1 VPKLMVIRALGGIS
15 PQSFCPRLAE
25 LADLVVLHV
34 PNLMEVDHE
43 QELATIRQYGE
54 CIQVTH
60 PDQVVPEALA
70 YAEKNP
76 VDGILTFSE
85 WILLQTAEAAE
96 KLGLPFHPVEAVHR
110 MRNKVF
116 QRRAFHDAG
125 VPSAKFFEVNSL
137 DDVDAALDVVPLPAV
152 LKPQAGAG
160 SILTFEATDRE
171 GLIAELRDALDLEG
185 STSMADEKEQGYILE
200 EELIGTD
207 WHGDPRYG
215 DYASCESLLF
225 QGEVHHINVTDRAPL
240 APPFR
245 ETGVIM
251 PSTLDADKQ
260 QQIKDVAEQAAK
272 AVGATDGGTHIEMK
286 LTKDGPRIIEVNG
299 RFGGSFP
306 DLWHAASDFDAITQA
321 GRVAL
326 GQRPDFD
333 INFHRWVEHL
343 IPPAPEGIIHEVRGL
358 DEVGQ
363 IPGVI
368 DVMRHNVKEQ
378 DSRVG
383 IIDAMVTAI
392 AVGDT
397 PDELFEIQDKVFSA
411 VEFVQDHR

>member
-1 VPKLMVIRALGGIS
+1 MVIRALGGIS

-25 LADLVVLHV
+25 IADLVVVHV

-43 QELATIRQYGE
+43 GELATIREYGE
-54 CIQVTH
+54 CIQVEH
-60 PDQVVPEALA
+60 PDEVVPAALA

-76 VDGILTFSE
+76 LDGILTFSE
-85 WILLQTAEAAE
+85 WILAQTAEAAE
-96 KLGLPFHPVEAVHR
+96 RLDLHFHPVEAVHR
-110 MRNKVF
+110 MRNKVL
-116 QRRAFHDAG
+116 QRRAFRNAG
-125 VPSAKFFEVNSL
+125 VPSAQYYEISSL
-137 DDVDAALDVVPLPAV
+137 KDVDAALEIVPLPAV

-160 SILTFEATDRE
+160 SILTFEAKDRE
-171 GLIAELRDALDLEG
+171 GLIAELTDALDLEQQ
-185 STSMADEKEQGYILE
+185 TTMADEKEQGYILE
-200 EELIGTD
+200 EELIGVD

-215 DYASCESLLF
+215 NYVSCESIIF
-225 QGEVHHINVTDRAPL
+225 EGEVHHINVTDRAPL

-251 PSTLDADKQ
+251 PSTLDDEKQ

-272 AVGATDGGTHIEMK
+272 AVGATDGGTHIEMM

-306 DLWHAASDFDAITQA
+306 DLWNAASDFDAITQA
-321 GRVAL
+321 GKVAL
-326 GQRPDFD
+326 GQRPDPT
-333 INFHRWVEHL
+333 INFSRWVEHL
-343 IPPAPEGIIHEVRGL
+343 IPPAPEGFVSGVRGL
-358 DEVGQ
+358 EEVAQ

-368 DVMRHNVKEQ
+368 DVMRHNVTEQ

-392 AVGDT
+392 AAADS
-397 PDELFEIQDKVFSA
+397 PDELFEIQDKVFSTI
-411 VEFVQDHR
+411 EFVSDR

>member
-1 VPKLMVIRALGGIS
+1 MVIRALGGIS

-54 CIQVTH
+54 CIALSH
-60 PDQVVPEALA
+60 PDEVVTEALA
-70 YAEKNP
+70 YADEHP
-76 VDGILTFSE
+76 IDGILTFSE

-96 KLGLPFHPVEAVHR
+96 KLELPFHPVEAVHR
-110 MRNKVF
+110 MRNKLL
-116 QRRAFHDAG
+116 QRRAFRDAG
-125 VPSAKFFEVNSL
+125 VPSAQFYEINTL
-137 DDVDAALDVVPLPAV
+137 DDVDAALEVVPLPAV

-160 SILTFEATDRE
+160 SILTFEAKDRQ
-171 GLIAELRDALDLEG
+171 GLVDELRDALDLQAQ
-185 STSMADEKEQGYILE
+185 TRMAEEHEQGYILE

-215 DYASCESLLF
+215 DYCSCESLIF

-251 PSTLDADKQ
+251 PSTLAADQ
-260 QQIKDVAEQAAK
+260 QQRVKDVAEQAAK
-272 AVGATDGGTHIEMK
+272 ACGATDGGTHIEMK

-321 GRVAL
+321 GRIAL
-326 GQRPDFD
+326 GQRPDPT
-333 INFHRWVEHL
+333 INFDGWVEHL
-343 IPPAPEGIIHEVRGL
+343 IPPTPEGIVRDVRGV
-358 DEVGQ
+358 EEAAQ

-368 DVMRHNVKEQ
+368 DVMRHNVEQQ

-392 AVGDT
+392 AVAPT
-397 PDELFEIQDKVFSA
+397 PDELFAVQDRVFSTI
-411 VEFVQDHR
+411 EFVGDRP

>member
-1 VPKLMVIRALGGIS
+1 MVIRALGGIS

-43 QELATIRQYGE
+43 GELACIREHGE
-54 CIQVTH
+54 CIEVSH

-70 YAEKNP
+70 YAEQNSI
-76 VDGILTFSE
+76 DGILTFSE
-85 WILLQTAEAAE
+85 WILLQTAQAAE
-96 KLGLPFHPVEAVHR
+96 QLELPFHPVEAVHR
-110 MRNKVF
+110 MRNKVL
-116 QRRAFHDAG
+116 QRHALHDAD
-125 VPSAKFFEVNSL
+125 VPSAKFYEINTL
-137 DDVDAALDVVPLPAV
+137 DDVDAALEVVPLPAV

-160 SILTFEATDRE
+160 SILTFEATTRD
-171 GLIAELRDALDLEG
+171 GLIDEVRDALELAG
-185 STSMADEKEQGYILE
+185 QTRMAEEHEQGYILE

-215 DYASCESLLF
+215 DYCSCESLTF

-251 PSTLDADKQ
+251 PSTLDDEKQ
-260 QQIKDVAEQAAK
+260 QQVKDVAEQAAK
-272 AVGATDGGTHIEMK
+272 ACGAMNGGTHIEMK

-306 DLWHAASDFDAITQA
+306 DLWHAASNFDAITQA
-321 GRVAL
+321 GKVAL
-326 GQRPDFD
+326 GQRPDFN
-333 INFHRWVEHL
+333 INFERWVEHL
-343 IPPAPEGIIHEVRGL
+343 IPPAPEGIVTGVSGL
-358 DEVGQ
+358 DEVSK

-368 DVMRHNVKEQ
+368 DVMHHNVAEQ

-392 AVGDT
+392 AVADT
-397 PDELFEIQDKVFSA
+397 PDELFA
-411 VEFVQDHR
+411 VQDRVFETIEYVRAPS

>member
-1 VPKLMVIRALGGIS
+1 MVVRALGGIS

-43 QELATIRQYGE
+43 GELATIRQYGE
-54 CIQVTH
+54 CIELTH
-60 PDQVVPEALA
+60 PDEVVSEAVA
-70 YAEKNP
+70 YADKNQ

-85 WILLQTAEAAE
+85 WILLQTAQAAE
-96 KLGLPFHPVEAVHR
+96 QLELPFHPVEAVHR
-110 MRNKVF
+110 MRNKVL
-116 QRRAFHDAG
+116 QRRALHEAN
-125 VPSAKFFEVNSL
+125 VPSAAFYEINTL
-137 DDVDAALDVVPLPAV
+137 EDVDAALEVVPLPAV

-160 SILTFEATDRE
+160 SILTFEATTRE
-171 GLIAELRDALDLEG
+171 GLIDELRDALELAG
-185 STSMADEKEQGYILE
+185 QTRMAEEHEQGYILE

-215 DYASCESLLF
+215 DYCSCESLIY
-225 QGEVHHINVTDRAPL
+225 QGDVHHLNVTDHAPL

-260 QQIKDVAEQAAK
+260 QQVKDVAEQAAK
-272 AVGATDGGTHIEMK
+272 ACGAMNGGTHIEMK

-306 DLWHAASDFDAITQA
+306 DLWNAASDFDAITQA

-326 GQRPDFD
+326 GQPPDTAIEF
-333 INFHRWVEHL
+333 NGWVEHL
-343 IPPAPEGIIHEVRGL
+343 IPPAPEGIVTGVRGL
-358 DEVGQ
+358 DEVEK

-368 DVMRHNVKEQ
+368 DVMRHNVEQQ

-392 AVGDT
+392 AVAPS
-397 PDELFEIQDKVFSA
+397 PDEMFAIQDKVFST
-411 VEFVQDHR
+411 VEFVGDDS

>member
-1 VPKLMVIRALGGIS
+1 MVVRALGGIS

-43 QELATIRQYGE
+43 QEIATIRQYGE
-54 CIQVTH
+54 CISLSH

-70 YAEKNP
+70 YAEKSSL
-76 VDGILTFSE
+76 DGILTFSE
-85 WILLQTAEAAE
+85 WILLQTAQAAE
-96 KLGLPFHPVEAVHR
+96 KLELPFHPVEAVHR
-110 MRNKVF
+110 MRNKLL
-116 QRRAFHDAG
+116 QRRALRDAG
-125 VPSAKFFEVNSL
+125 VPSAQFYEINGL
-137 DDVDAALDVVPLPAV
+137 DDVEAALEVVPLPAV

-160 SILTFEATDRE
+160 SILTFEAKDRE
-171 GLIAELRDALDLEG
+171 GLIAELTDALDLEQQ
-185 STSMADEKEQGYILE
+185 TSMADEEEQGYILE
-200 EELIGTD
+200 EELIGVN

-215 DYASCESLLF
+215 NYVSCESLLF

-251 PSTLDADKQ
+251 PSTLDDDKQ
-260 QQIKDVAEQAAK
+260 QQVKDVAEQAAR
-272 AVGATDGGTHIEMK
+272 AVGATDGGTHIEMM

-321 GRVAL
+321 GKVAL
-326 GQRPDFD
+326 GQRPDPS
-333 INFHRWVEHL
+333 INFDRWVEHL
-343 IPPAPEGIIHEVRGL
+343 IPPAPEGFVSDVHGL
-358 DEVGQ
+358 DQVRQ
-363 IPGVI
+363 MPGVV
-368 DVMRHNVKEQ
+368 DVMRHNVEHQ

-392 AVGDT
+392 AVADS
-397 PDELFEIQDKVFSA
+397 PDELFALQDQVFSTI
-411 VEFVQDHR
+411 EFVRDES

>member
-1 VPKLMVIRALGGIS
+1 MIRALGGIS

-43 QELATIRQYGE
+43 QELETIRQYGE
-54 CIQVTH
+54 CIALSH
-60 PDQVVPEALA
+60 PDEVVTEALA
-70 YAEKNP
+70 YADKHS

-96 KLGLPFHPVEAVHR
+96 KLELPFHPVEAVHR
-110 MRNKVF
+110 MRNKLL
-116 QRRAFHDAG
+116 QRRAFRDAG
-125 VPSAKFFEVNSL
+125 VPSALFYEINTL
-137 DDVDAALDVVPLPAV
+137 DDVDAALEVVPLPAV

-160 SILTFEATDRE
+160 SILTFEAKDRE
-171 GLIAELRDALDLEG
+171 GLVDELRDALDLQAQ
-185 STSMADEKEQGYILE
+185 TRMAEEHEQGYILE

-215 DYASCESLLF
+215 DYCSCESLIF

-260 QQIKDVAEQAAK
+260 QQVKDVAEQAAK
-272 AVGATDGGTHIEMK
+272 ACGATDGGTHIEMK

-321 GRVAL
+321 GRIAL
-326 GQRPDFD
+326 GQRPDPT
-333 INFHRWVEHL
+333 INFNRWVEHL
-343 IPPAPEGIIHEVRGL
+343 IPPTPEGIVTAVTGL
-358 DEVGQ
+358 EEASR
-363 IPGVI
+363 IPGVL
-368 DVMRHNVKEQ
+368 DVMHHNVEQQ

-392 AVGDT
+392 AAADS
-397 PDELFEIQDKVFSA
+397 PDELFAVQEQVFSTI
-411 VEFVQDHR
+411 EFVGAGP

>member
-1 VPKLMVIRALGGIS
+1 MVIRALGGIS

-43 QELATIRQYGE
+43 GELACIREHGE
-54 CIQVTH
+54 CIEVSH

-70 YAEKNP
+70 YAEQNSI
-76 VDGILTFSE
+76 DGILTFSE
-85 WILLQTAEAAE
+85 WILLQTAQAAE
-96 KLGLPFHPVEAVHR
+96 QLELPFHPVEAVHR
-110 MRNKVF
+110 MRNKVL
-116 QRRAFHDAG
+116 QRHALHDAD
-125 VPSAKFFEVNSL
+125 VPSAKFYEINTL
-137 DDVDAALDVVPLPAV
+137 DDVDAALEVVPLPAV

-160 SILTFEATDRE
+160 SILTFEATTRD
-171 GLIAELRDALDLEG
+171 GLIDEVRDALELAG
-185 STSMADEKEQGYILE
+185 QTRMAEEHEQGYILE

-215 DYASCESLLF
+215 DYCSCESLIF

-251 PSTLDADKQ
+251 PSTLDDEKQ
-260 QQIKDVAEQAAK
+260 QQVKDVAEQAAK
-272 AVGATDGGTHIEMK
+272 ACGAMNGGTHIEMK

-306 DLWHAASDFDAITQA
+306 DLWHAASNFDAITQA
-321 GRVAL
+321 GKVAL
-326 GQRPDFD
+326 GQRPDFN
-333 INFHRWVEHL
+333 INFERWVEHL
-343 IPPAPEGIIHEVRGL
+343 IPPAPEGIVTGVSGL
-358 DEVGQ
+358 DEVSK

-368 DVMRHNVKEQ
+368 DVMHHNVAEQ

-392 AVGDT
+392 AVADT
-397 PDELFEIQDKVFSA
+397 PDELFA
-411 VEFVQDHR
+411 VQDRVFETIEYVRAPS